1 MSPATAFGRSTA
13 RLFLVIVAAAA
24 MVLSFA
30 LTATP
35 ALGGQVGDQ
44 GTIAVFKTMCESFG
58 QQDTCNGRDDSLEG
72 YHIDYSVVN
81 TETQDETVIT
91 VTLGENAGGGGNT
104 GGGSQGRIESDP
116 LPVGEYR
123 VCEAPEEAPIAYKEG
138 EDDVPLDALPR
149 PESGNG
155 GSTGG
160 SQTQDGNCIVVTI
173 TTGTSELKF
182 LNQRLDT
189 PAEPTLVIDK
199 EADATTI
206 TITGSTASPS
216 IVTWTLTYTLTD
228 GPVTG
233 AVITDEVPAGF
244 TFLDASD
251 GGTFA
256 AGTVTWT
263 LPSPLTSS
271 GSVSFRTTVDVATI
285 SRTAPTTNVAVIDS
299 DQTEADEGEDSVTVT
314 VGGQAGG
321 NPTPSPDVPD
331 TAMGETFEQVV
342 QLPATWASVAFLGAV
357 ALLLG
362 VRLARRR

>member
-1 MSPATAFGRSTA
+1 MTTAGRSGA
-13 RLFLVIVAAAA
+13 RPLLILLAA
-24 MVLSFA
+24 FA
-30 LTATP
+30 LLMSLAVGARQ
-35 ALGGQVGDQ
+35 ALAGEVGV
-44 GTIAVFKTMCESFG
+44 GTIAIFKTMCESIG

-72 YHIDYSVVN
+72 YHIDYSVTN
-81 TETQDETVIT
+81 TETQAETTIT

-116 LPVGEYR
+116 LPVGTYR
-123 VCEAPEEAPIAYKEG
+123 VCEAPEDAPIAYLEG

-160 SQTQDGNCIVVTI
+160 PQTQDGDCIVVTI

-189 PAEPTLVIDK
+189 PEEPTLVIDK
-199 EADATTI
+199 EADVETI

-216 IVTWTLTYTLTD
+216 IVTWTLTYTLTN

-233 AVITDEVPAGF
+233 AVITDEVPDGF

-263 LPSPLTSS
+263 LPSPLETS

-299 DQTEADEGEDSVTVT
+299 EETEPDDGQDSVTVT
-314 VGGQAGG
+314 AGGQQGG
-321 NPTPSPDVPD
+321 NPTPTPEVPD
-331 TAMGETFEQVV
+331 TAMDSVGQLV
-342 QLPATWASVAFLGAV
+342 QLPVTWLSVAFLGAV
-357 ALLLG
+357 MMLLG
-362 VRLARRR
+362 ARLMQRR